1 LAWASRSSRAASGWA
16 THAPW
21 KPSRIRHDPWAGAA
35 EPLAT
40 LALTWRFRADPR
52 PRSTPI
58 ATLSAVTE
66 RTSEPPKLRVG
77 ERLRELA
84 GYREI
89 LWNLTR
95 KELKVKYTASVL
107 GAVWSLLNPVVF
119 LIVFSFVAA
128 VLGGAVQP
136 YPPFLL
142 AGLLAWN
149 LFNVSALNGAQSVIA
164 NANLVKKVYFPREIL
179 PLATVGVALVD
190 FVLQS
195 VVFFLYLIVFQGGF
209 QASTVWLYPLAFLDL
224 LLFSVAITMLVSSLN
239 VRYRDVQH
247 LIGLALLVWF
257 WMTPIVYP
265 IGRVYDYLLRST
277 NSFAGIAWHLYL
289 ANPMTWIVNGFQKA
303 LFHPADPADDPL
315 APFTAAQL
323 GLALSIGALILLVF
337 VYLAWRLY
345 FSMSGDFAEEL

>member
-1 LAWASRSSRAASGWA
+1 
-16 THAPW
+16 
-21 KPSRIRHDPWAGAA
+21 
-35 EPLAT
+35 
-40 LALTWRFRADPR
+40 
-52 PRSTPI
+52 
-58 ATLSAVTE
+58 VTE

-77 ERLRELA
+77 RRLRELA

-89 LWNLTR
+89 LWNLVR

-119 LIVFSFVAA
+119 LIVFSFVAT
-128 VLGGAVQP
+128 VLGGAVDP

-149 LFNVSALNGAQSVIA
+149 LFNVSVLNGAQSVIA

-195 VVFFLYLIVFQGGF
+195 IVFFLYLVVFGHGF
-209 QASTVWLYPLAFLDL
+209 HLGTVWLYPLAFVDL
-224 LLFSVAITMLVSSLN
+224 LLFSVALTMFVSSLN

-257 WMTPIVYP
+257 WLTPIVYP
-265 IGRVYDYLLRST
+265 IGRVNDRVSAWGNRWAST
-277 NSFAGIAWHLYL
+277 AWYAYL

-303 LFHPADPADDPL
+303 LFHPANPAENPL
-315 APFTAAQL
+315 APFSAAQL
-323 GLALSIGALILLVF
+323 GLALSIGTVVLLVL
-337 VYLAWRLY
+337 VYLGWRLY